1 MQHAQAMLKV
11 LLFGNLGAG
20 KSHLAER
27 VLLRLPAFDL
37 HSIDAYR
44 RQRGDGSIEAERS
57 AKDSFI
63 DAVVQGRRQ
72 LIEAT
77 GLGETGILLAER
89 LVALNEPVL
98 VVLLTTPLDV
108 CLARLNA
115 RIWDVPYPAPPADAF
130 ELARR
135 TDALIQAGEVD
146 VLWGKL
152 PRTTMIKGD
161 CSDER
166 SMNELLERITQHLE
180 A

>member
-1 MQHAQAMLKV
+1 MQHAEAMLKV

-27 VLLRLPAFDL
+27 ILLRFPAFEL
-37 HSIDAYR
+37 VSIDAYR
-44 RQRGDGSIEAERS
+44 RQHGDGSMEAERS

-63 DAVVQGRRQ
+63 SAVVSGRRQ

-77 GLGETGILLAER
+77 GLGETGILLAKR
-89 LVALNEPVL
+89 LVAFNEPVL
-98 VVLLTTPLDV
+98 VVLLTTPLEV
-108 CLARLNA
+108 CMARLND
-115 RIWDVPYPAPPADAF
+115 RIWDVPYPAPPADAL
-130 ELARR
+130 ELTRH

-152 PRTTMIKGD
+152 PSTTMIKGD

>member
-1 MQHAQAMLKV
+1 MLKV

-20 KSHLAER
+20 KSHLVER
-27 VLLRLPAFDL
+27 ILLRFPAFEL
-37 HSIDAYR
+37 LSIDAFR
-44 RQRGDGSIEAERS
+44 RQLGDGSMEAERS

-63 DAVVQGRRQ
+63 RAVVSGRRQ

-77 GLGETGILLAER
+77 GPGETGILLAER
-89 LVALNEPVL
+89 LVALDEPVL
-98 VVLLTTPLDV
+98 MVLLTTSLDV
-108 CLARLNA
+108 CLVRLNA

-152 PRTTMIKGD
+152 PSTTMIKGD

-180 A
+180 V